1 MSEARDIALTALDAF
16 RDELAGRFIGLCH
29 GNDGNRLTLEKIY
42 DTIDEIYD
50 KHVEKWS
57 DVGTVDSVPTPKWI
71 SVKERLPEKLTEV
84 VAYDSTHKIV
94 HAMVYDGEGFRVHR
108 CVRDEWIY
116 DACITHWMPLP
127 QPPKEEGE

>member
-1 MSEARDIALTALDAF
+1 MARYIDVDPILKDMCSHRQHSVPFEYLKSLTPA
-16 RDELAGRFIGLCH
+16 R
-29 GNDGNRLTLEKIY
+29 
-42 DTIDEIYD
+42 
-50 KHVEKWS
+50 V
-57 DVGTVDSVPTPKWI
+57 VPTPRWI

-84 VAYDSTHKIV
+84 IAYDSTHKIV

-127 QPPKEEGE
+127 EPPKEEQT